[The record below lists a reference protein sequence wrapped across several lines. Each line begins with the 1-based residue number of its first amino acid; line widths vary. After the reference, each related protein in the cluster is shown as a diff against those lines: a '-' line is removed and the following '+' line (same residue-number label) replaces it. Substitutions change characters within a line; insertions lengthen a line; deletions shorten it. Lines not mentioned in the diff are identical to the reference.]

1 MVLMV
6 GTFSQP
12 GISKQQAEELK
23 KEIAELKE
31 LVNSKHIRTEALL
44 SLALEKESITQ
55 DKFDELMNM
64 LREFGR
70 QKGFKVK

>member
-31 LVNSKHIRTEALL
+31 LVNSKHTH
-44 SLALEKESITQ
+44 KSIHIYPKSICETS
-55 DKFDELMNM
+55 N
-64 LREFGR
+64 
-70 QKGFKVK
+70 VA

>member
-1 MVLMV
+1 MV

-44 SLALEKESITQ
+44 SLALEKESVTQ